1 MKKNNIVLWIVS
13 FVITFLTIYLS
24 NLLDKNYPI
33 TGTFGIDGKKISYR
47 FEKVHY
53 GKEDFNIVIRTDVD
67 DVSGNLFWKNKSDK
81 ICSSSELNKY
91 GLSLQGK
98 FKSLKPLRTI
108 QYFVELN
115 YKDKKYLLPDN
126 QKVDLTF
133 YGKIPP
139 ALNVI
144 QFLMLYLGLL
154 LAVRTGLEY
163 FNNSEKSKKFGVLV
177 VIVFLTLTALVNPLY
192 LTYKFG
198 YMNSIIPAINNLFP
212 ASYLVITLLWI
223 VSLIIMFRFKKL
235 KDTSLVSAMN
245 TIIILAVMM

>member
-67 DVSGNLFWKNKSDK
+67 DVSGNLFWKNTSDT
-81 ICSSSELNKY
+81 IWSSSKLIISD
-91 GLSLQGK
+91 LSLKGK
-98 FKSLKPLRTI
+98 FKSAKPLQTI

-115 YKDKKYLLPDN
+115 YKDNKYLLPDN
-126 QKVDLTF
+126 KKVDLTF
-133 YGKIPP
+133 YGKIP
-139 ALNVI
+139 ATLNVM
-144 QFLMLYLGLL
+144 QFLLLYLGLL

-163 FNNSEKSKKFGVLV
+163 FSNSVNSKKFGVFV
-177 VIVFLTLTALVNPLY
+177 VILFLTLTALVNPLY

-212 ASYLVITLLWI
+212 ARYLLITLLWI
-223 VSLIIMFRFKKL
+223 VSLILMFSSKKL
-235 KDTSLVSAMN
+235 KVTPLVSAII
-245 TIIILAVMM
+245 TIVIFAIMM